1 VQGDVWASGILVIPK
16 GTQGTGAVFDAQT
29 AIPGKRDGMLLIR
42 PVDLILPDGRHIK
55 MSNNPPGYDDCDVI
69 FSPCWMEYSLFAP
82 VVFPLKRAAD
92 LEARDDKAEG
102 KDVTQTTTE
111 PIQSYTRQRFKVESS
126 PQP

>member
-1 VQGDVWASGILVIPK
+1 
-16 GTQGTGAVFDAQT
+16 
-29 AIPGKRDGMLLIR
+29 
-42 PVDLILPDGRHIK
+42 
-55 MSNNPPGYDDCDVI
+55 
-69 FSPCWMEYSLFAP
+69 
-82 VVFPLKRAAD
+82 LKRAAD